1 MKIVLCVALL
11 LCLVV
16 IDAFRP
22 TSLSRSITGSKT
34 SSLKMG
40 VGKEAKRAWTK
51 GDLGEGADM
60 FDDTEDDA
68 MADVK
73 KKFKLEPET
82 IFFEGPPA
90 ASEVII
96 PALSIITVLG
106 IIPFVSALARQAWVR
121 YKFTSRRVSIQSGIG
136 GKEVSEIIYPDVE
149 EIKYVFRFGGPGD
162 MVLFLKDGAKVEMRH
177 VPKFEE
183 IYEYVLAKC
192 DTEAQQKSMQL
203 PAKSGT
209 GI

>member
-22 TSLSRSITGSKT
+22 TSLSRSITGRKT

-73 KKFKLEPET
+73 KKFKLEPGQLCT
-82 IFFEGPPA
+82 YKHTLTDNFAQRNKQNFISPG
-90 ASEVII
+90 ASCI
-96 PALSIITVLG
+96 PLILSVL
-106 IIPFVSALARQAWVR
+106 
-121 YKFTSRRVSIQSGIG
+121 
-136 GKEVSEIIYPDVE
+136 
-149 EIKYVFRFGGPGD
+149 VFS
-162 MVLFLKDGAKVEMRH
+162 FLYAV
-177 VPKFEE
+177 
-183 IYEYVLAKC
+183 
-192 DTEAQQKSMQL
+192 
-203 PAKSGT
+203 
-209 GI
+209 

>member
-1 MKIVLCVALL
+1 M
-11 LCLVV
+11 
-16 IDAFRP
+16 
-22 TSLSRSITGSKT
+22 
-34 SSLKMG
+34 MG

-51 GDLGEGADM
+51 GDLGEGADI

-73 KKFKLEPET
+73 KKFKLDPET
-82 IFFEGPPA
+82 VFFEGPPA

-96 PALSIITVLG
+96 PAISIITVLG

-149 EIKYVFRFGGPGD
+149 EIKYVFRFGGAGD

>member
-22 TSLSRSITGSKT
+22 TSLSRSITGRKT

-96 PALSIITVLG
+96 PALSIIT
-106 IIPFVSALARQAWVR
+106 FVSALARQAWVR
-121 YKFTSRRVSIQSGIG
+121 YKFTSRRISIVSGIG

-149 EIKYVFRFGGPGD
+149 EIKYVFRFGGAGD

-203 PAKSGT
+203 PAKSG
-209 GI
+209 